1 MPISPIPRSLLPH
14 TATLKKATGVD
25 ARGKPTYADDV
36 TLNYI
41 RFETARKNAL
51 TALGEQ
57 RNDLGV
63 LFFDMQN
70 SLPAGTT
77 FAVND
82 QVIFEGRTFTVREV
96 TPEYTV
102 YGNPHHYEVALV

>member
-14 TATLKKATGVD
+14 SVTLKKPGAPD
-25 ARGKPTYADDV
+25 ARGKVTYTDS
-36 TLNYI
+36 TLNFV

>member
-14 TATLKKATGVD
+14 TATLKKPGEPD
-25 ARGKPTYADDV
+25 ARGKVTYTES

-70 SLPAGTT
+70 SLPADTT
-77 FAVND
+77 FDVND
-82 QVIFEGRTFTVREV
+82 QIVFGGRTFTIREV

-102 YGNPHHYEVALV
+102 HGSPHHYEVALV

>member
-14 TATLKKATGVD
+14 TATLKKPDWLD
-25 ARGKPTYADDV
+25 AREGKRTPTIQ
-36 TLNYI
+36 LNYI

-51 TALGEQ
+51 TSLGEQ

-70 SLPAGTT
+70 SLPDREPRSPLTIKLFLT
-77 FAVND
+77 D
-82 QVIFEGRTFTVREV
+82 GRLRSARLLRNIRFTETRII
-96 TPEYTV
+96 TRW
-102 YGNPHHYEVALV
+102 L

>member
-1 MPISPIPRSLLPH
+1 MPISPIPRHLLPH
-14 TATLKKATGVD
+14 TATLKKVTGID

-36 TLNYI
+36 ILNYV

-51 TALGEQ
+51 TSLGEQ

-63 LFFDMQN
+63 LFFDVQN
-70 SLPAGTT
+70 SHPAGAT
-77 FAVND
+77 FDVND
-82 QVIFEGRTFTVREV
+82 QIAFGGRTFTIREV

-102 YGNPHHYEVALV
+102 HGNPHHYEVALV

>member
-1 MPISPIPRSLLPH
+1 MPISPIPRSILPH
-14 TATLKKATGVD
+14 SATLKKPGEPD
-25 ARGKPTYADDV
+25 ARGKVTYTES

-51 TALGEQ
+51 TSLGEQ

-63 LFFDMQN
+63 LFFDVQN
-70 SLPAGTT
+70 SLPSGTT

-102 YGNPHHYEVALV
+102 HGNPHHYEVALV

>member
-1 MPISPIPRSLLPH
+1 MPISPIPRALLPH
-14 TATLKKATGVD
+14 TVTLKKPGEPD
-25 ARGKPTYADDV
+25 ARGKVTYTDS
-36 TLNYI
+36 TLNYV

-70 SLPAGTT
+70 SLPAGTV